1 MSKSTPLYDR
11 LLSLLSQYSNYQDF
25 RHLKALAW
33 MINALICSSKVN
45 LSEWESYVISRATQ
59 AQSIE
64 RRWQRFIHN
73 SRIKFKSIY
82 IPLVMAAISDWR
94 EQRIYLALDTTVL
107 WNQFCMIHLSIVCG
121 GRAVPFLWKVIEHK
135 SSTVKF
141 QEYKLM
147 LKLAHYLLSQY
158 SDVVLLADRG
168 FANHELM
175 TWLKNSNWHY
185 CLRLPCDVVLHGA
198 RRHPIELKY
207 LYPPKCEAVF
217 YHHVGLWLDGE
228 HRCNIV
234 LANVKG
240 VKEPWAV
247 RGRMPSS
254 RRRRRSARTRC
265 TDEAPSLQTL
275 WQYGLRFR
283 VEELFL
289 DSKSGVFQ
297 LESSKI
303 RDSKA
308 LERLYLVVALALL
321 FATCQGMAVQL
332 KGLRTQVDPHWR
344 RGISYLK
351 IGIRWLNG
359 VLHKSRTLLTT
370 IGLCSHIP
378 QLCFASKKA
387 KKQYY
392 DAIWFSRI
400 REIKCVTD

>member
-11 LLSLLSQYSNYQDF
+11 LLSLLSQYSDYQDF

-64 RRWQRFIHN
+64 RRWQRLVHN
-73 SRIKFKSIY
+73 SRVKFKSIY
-82 IPLVMAAISDWR
+82 VPLVMAAISDWR

-141 QEYKLM
+141 KEYKLM

-158 SDVVLLADRG
+158 SDVMLLADRG

-207 LYPPKCEAVF
+207 LYPPKSEAIL

-228 HRCNIV
+228 HRSNIV

-247 RGRMPSS
+247 I
-254 RRRRRSARTRC
+254 

-297 LESSKI
+297 LENSKI

-332 KGLRTQVDPHWR
+332 KGLRTQVDPHWQ

-359 VLHKSRTLLTT
+359 VLHKSRALLTT

-400 REIKCVTD
+400 REIKCVTN